1 MRRRQ
6 REWAEVRGGGVIE
19 GRDIGSV
26 VFPDAELKVYL
37 TADPEVRA
45 QRRHKEVADLR
56 YEEVAAS
63 IAERDARDEGRT
75 HGPLREPDGAITV
88 DTTGR
93 SVDDVVGEIVMLLP

>member
-6 REWAEVRGGGVIE
+6 RAWAEARGGGVIE

-45 QRRHKEVADLR
+45 KRRHKEVSDLR
-56 YEEVAAS
+56 YEEVAAA
-63 IAERDARDEGRT
+63 IAERDARDEGRA
-75 HGPLREPDGAITV
+75 HGPLVESDDAVTV

-93 SVDDVVGEIVMLLP
+93 SVDEVVAEIVELLP